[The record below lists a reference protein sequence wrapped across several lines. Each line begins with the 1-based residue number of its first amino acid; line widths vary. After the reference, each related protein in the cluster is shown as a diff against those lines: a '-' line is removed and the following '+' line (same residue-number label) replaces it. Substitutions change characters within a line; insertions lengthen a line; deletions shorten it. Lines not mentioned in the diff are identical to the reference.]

1 MFRHILTVLVYLIP
15 FMNGKISIPSTKSL
29 SNILNEENVIII
41 FERFGMSSIYLQK
54 NNEVYVF
61 RHRDGEYPYE
71 WINSE
76 MTKREFCYS
85 TVRDIN
91 IDVSDITGIVF

>member
-1 MFRHILTVLVYLIP
+1 
-15 FMNGKISIPSTKSL
+15 MNGKISIPRTKSL

-41 FERFGMSSIYLQK
+41 FERIGMSSIYLLK
-54 NNEVYVF
+54 NKEVYVF

-76 MTKREFCYS
+76 MTKREICYS
-85 TVRDIN
+85 TVQDIN